1 MRRPVNLSSE
11 VPLSTSLLL
20 ICAAATRSSRVGGF
34 PRVDEPLDDAGR
46 SDAAALILPDRF
58 RARVVASPA
67 RSAMETA
74 DAMGVEAVPEQAL
87 RDMDHGRWAGQ
98 RFTDVEAYDGQALIG
113 WLSDPTKGCPDG
125 ESMEQARQ
133 RVAPWVD
140 GLPVSDGAI
149 CAISHAMTIRVALA
163 HMIDMPLHTTLAID
177 IAPLSRLHLSFHGR
191 WRLQALERA

>member
-1 MRRPVNLSSE
+1 
-11 VPLSTSLLL
+11 
-20 ICAAATRSSRVGGF
+20 
-34 PRVDEPLDDAGR
+34 
-46 SDAAALILPDRF
+46 
-58 RARVVASPA
+58 
-67 RSAMETA
+67 
-74 DAMGVEAVPEQAL
+74 MGVEAVREQAL